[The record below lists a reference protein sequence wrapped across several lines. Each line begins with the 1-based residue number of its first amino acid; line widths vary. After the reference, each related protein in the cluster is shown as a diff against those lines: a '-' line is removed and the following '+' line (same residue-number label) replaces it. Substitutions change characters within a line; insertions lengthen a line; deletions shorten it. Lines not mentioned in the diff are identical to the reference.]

1 MIRVL
6 IVDDHCVVREG
17 LRLFLGRDPDLEIVD
32 EAANGADAVAKA
44 RHLRPDVVLMDLLL
58 PGISGLEAISIIRN
72 EIPETKVVAL
82 SSGLGT
88 VSVLKVIRAGAN
100 GYLLKDTQAPELRRA
115 IKAVAHGGVHLSH
128 QASASLMEEVR
139 MPIAS
144 VSLTARETEVLH
156 LLAEGHSNREIAAI
170 LHLSEDT
177 VKSHVRHILEKFGV
191 QGRTHAILAAMRL
204 GLITSDSDASP
215 IHSRLNREEQ
225 YRVVLR

>member
-17 LRLFLGRDPDLEIVD
+17 LRLFLGRDPDVEIVD
-32 EAANGADAVAKA
+32 EAANGDDAVAKA

-58 PGISGLEAISIIRN
+58 PGISGLEATSIIRK
-72 EIPETKVVAL
+72 EMPETKVVAL

-88 VSVLKVIRAGAN
+88 LSVLKVIRAGAN
-100 GYLLKDTQAPELRRA
+100 GYLLKDMQALELRSA
-115 IKAVAHGGVHLSH
+115 IKAVAHGEVHLSQ

-139 MPIAS
+139 TPIDS
-144 VSLTARETEVLH
+144 ESLTARETVVLH

-177 VKSHVRHILEKFGV
+177 VKTHVRHILEKLGV
-191 QGRTHAILAAMRL
+191 RGRTQAILAAMRL
-204 GLITSDSDASP
+204 GLVTLETDAAP
-215 IHSRLNREEQ
+215 IHS
-225 YRVVLR
+225 